1 MNNLIHPSPPPKQLS
16 PQAETPSFIRLI
28 QVAKEYPA
36 PNGPFPALK
45 RVNLAVSKGEFVSII
60 GKSGAGKTTLVNMI
74 TGTDHLTSGEVW
86 VGDTCVHHLNESQMA
101 LWRGQN
107 IGVIYQSFHLL
118 PGLTLLANIMLP
130 MDFCGLYNRRESRQH
145 AMELLSQVELE
156 AHAYKLPSQISG
168 GQQQRVAI
176 ARALANNPGFI
187 IADEPTGRL
196 DSGTAEIIYEIF
208 ERLVE
213 QGKTIIMVTHDRSM
227 VHRVSRCLLIR
238 DGEIFQD
245 FEESDTASV

>member
-1 MNNLIHPSPPPKQLS
+1 MNSPANVLPLQEQLS
-16 PQAETPSFIRLI
+16 PQSEASSLIRLI
-28 QVAKEYPA
+28 QVDKEYPA
-36 PNGPFPALK
+36 PDGPFQALK
-45 RVNLAVSKGEFVSII
+45 RVNLNVAKGEFVSII
-60 GKSGAGKTTLVNMI
+60 GKSGAGKSTLVNMI

-86 VGDTCVHHLNESQMA
+86 VGGVCVHHLNESRMA

-130 MDFCGLYNRRESRQH
+130 MDFCGLYNRRESRQR
-145 AMELLSQVELE
+145 AMDLLCQVELE
-156 AHAYKLPSQISG
+156 THAYKLPSQISG

-176 ARALANNPGFI
+176 ARALANDPDFI

-196 DSGTAEIIYEIF
+196 DSGTAEMIYEIF

-213 QGKTIIMVTHDRSM
+213 QGKTIIMVTHDHTM
-227 VHRVSRCLLIR
+227 EHRVSRCLLIR
-238 DGEIFQD
+238 DGELFQD
-245 FEESDTASV
+245 SKETDNFPA